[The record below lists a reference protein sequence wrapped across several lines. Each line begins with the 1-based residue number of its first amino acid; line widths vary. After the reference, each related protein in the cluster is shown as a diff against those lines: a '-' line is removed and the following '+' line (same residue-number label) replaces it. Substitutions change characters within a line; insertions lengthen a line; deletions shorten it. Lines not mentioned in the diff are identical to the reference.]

1 MKFKKFMKR
10 IKQLHKHL
18 PEQVELPSEEWFKA
32 NVPKEGRI
40 DYLARGVHKLLTV
53 KLQEV
58 DNIEEPAKNT
68 NEDTTESLTGIDA
81 TLAERGSNY
90 GKFENHAKLSQSLQV
105 LFEGHVRR
113 YGQPEKYTDSM
124 NEAIQLIMHKLARIA
139 NGSPMYIENF
149 RDICGYAQLIINELE
164 TTEGATDAKVSKIVR
179 EDNKWVE
186 Q

>member
-32 NVPKEGRI
+32 NVPKEDRI
-40 DYLARGVHKLLTV
+40 DYLARAVRSLLAV

-124 NEAIQLIMHKLARIA
+124 NEAIQLIIHKLAEIA
-139 NGSPMYIENF
+139 TSDPTNVKSWDSLVY
-149 RDICGYAQLIINELE
+149 YTTLIYSELKQ
-164 TTEGATDAKVSKIVR
+164 G
-179 EDNKWVE
+179 
-186 Q
+186 